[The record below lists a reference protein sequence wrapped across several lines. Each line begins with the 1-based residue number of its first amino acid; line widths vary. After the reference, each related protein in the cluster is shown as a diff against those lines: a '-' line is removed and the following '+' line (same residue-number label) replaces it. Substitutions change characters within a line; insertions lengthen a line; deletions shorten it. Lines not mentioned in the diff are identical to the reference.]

1 MDSLTQIVL
10 GGAVGELIAGRRM
23 GNKAVLWGAIAG
35 TIPDLDVFFRV
46 FFHPIEAAL
55 VHRGFSHSLLFSILA
70 SPALGLII
78 NKATKG
84 NHGFWLW
91 TKLFFWGIVT
101 HPILDMFT
109 NYGTQFIWPFEARIT
124 FNSVFVI
131 DPLYTVPF
139 MVLLIWAMRLD
150 RNSAKRRRLNRIG
163 LIYSTSYLVIG
174 VLVKCY
180 VWYDATQYMSE
191 KHFKVNRMMV
201 TPMPFTSF
209 YWYVLGE
216 NESEYIV
223 AYRSLFN
230 ATIDEKPMVLRRGP
244 HRINELKWKGI
255 NQTKNLHRVTNDY
268 YLIESKENK
277 LIVYDLRFGLLS
289 KFTREKIN
297 TPLMGFECVMLQ
309 RRIIR
314 TTMHRQAQWDKV
326 DFGYYTQCVFGKSA
340 QSNEPV
346 LNK

>member
-109 NYGTQFIWPFEARIT
+109 NYGTQFLWPFEARIT

-180 VWYDATQYMSE
+180 VW
-191 KHFKVNRMMV
+191 
-201 TPMPFTSF
+201 
-209 YWYVLGE
+209 
-216 NESEYIV
+216 
-223 AYRSLFN
+223 
-230 ATIDEKPMVLRRGP
+230 
-244 HRINELKWKGI
+244 
-255 NQTKNLHRVTNDY
+255 
-268 YLIESKENK
+268 
-277 LIVYDLRFGLLS
+277 
-289 KFTREKIN
+289 
-297 TPLMGFECVMLQ
+297 
-309 RRIIR
+309 
-314 TTMHRQAQWDKV
+314 
-326 DFGYYTQCVFGKSA
+326 
-340 QSNEPV
+340 
-346 LNK
+346 

>member
-70 SPALGLII
+70 SPALGWVF

-84 NHGFWLW
+84 KHGFWLW

-109 NYGTQFIWPFEARIT
+109 NYGTQFLWPFEARIT

-139 MVLLIWAMRLD
+139 MVLLIWSMRLD

-180 VWYDATQYMSE
+180 VWYDATHYMSE
-191 KHFKVNRMMV
+191 KH
-201 TPMPFTSF
+201 
-209 YWYVLGE
+209 
-216 NESEYIV
+216 I
-223 AYRSLFN
+223 
-230 ATIDEKPMVLRRGP
+230 
-244 HRINELKWKGI
+244 
-255 NQTKNLHRVTNDY
+255 
-268 YLIESKENK
+268 
-277 LIVYDLRFGLLS
+277 
-289 KFTREKIN
+289 
-297 TPLMGFECVMLQ
+297 
-309 RRIIR
+309 
-314 TTMHRQAQWDKV
+314 
-326 DFGYYTQCVFGKSA
+326 
-340 QSNEPV
+340 
-346 LNK
+346 

>member
-1 MDSLTQIVL
+1 
-10 GGAVGELIAGRRM
+10 
-23 GNKAVLWGAIAG
+23 
-35 TIPDLDVFFRV
+35 
-46 FFHPIEAAL
+46 
-55 VHRGFSHSLLFSILA
+55 
-70 SPALGLII
+70 
-78 NKATKG
+78 
-84 NHGFWLW
+84 
-91 TKLFFWGIVT
+91 
-101 HPILDMFT
+101 
-109 NYGTQFIWPFEARIT
+109 
-124 FNSVFVI
+124 
-131 DPLYTVPF
+131 
-139 MVLLIWAMRLD
+139 
-150 RNSAKRRRLNRIG
+150 

-191 KHFKVNRMMV
+191 KHIKVNRMMV
-201 TPMPFTSF
+201 TPMPFTCF

-268 YLIESKENK
+268 CLIESKKNK

-297 TPLMGFECVMLQ
+297 TPLMGFECALRDQKIVNTKML
-309 RRIIR
+309 R
-314 TTMHRQAQWDKV
+314 MAPWGALDFNYYWSKV
-326 DFGYYTQCVFGKSA
+326 LG
-340 QSNEPV
+340 N
-346 LNK
+346 

>member
-35 TIPDLDVFFRV
+35 TIPDRDGFFRV

-70 SPALGLII
+70 SPVLGLIF

-84 NHGFWLW
+84 KHGFWLW

-109 NYGTQFIWPFEARIT
+109 NYGTQFLWPFEARIT

-163 LIYSTSYLVIG
+163 LIYSTSYLFLGLLIKWFVWTESQAY
-174 VLVKCY
+174 VK
-180 VWYDATQYMSE
+180 A
-191 KHFKVNRMMV
+191 HHLKVNRMMV
-201 TPMPFTSF
+201 TPMPFTCF

-244 HRINELKWKGI
+244 HGINELKWKGI

-277 LIVYDLRFGLLS
+277 RIVYDLRFGLLS

-297 TPLMGFECVMLQ
+297 TPLMGFECALLKH
-309 RRIIR
+309 RIIR

-326 DFGYYTQCVFGKSA
+326 DFGYYWGEVLGK
-340 QSNEPV
+340 
-346 LNK
+346 